1 MKIWGIIAT
10 ILMIVF
16 LGTSVWMYTQNKD
29 LKSKNDTLN
38 TELTTAKTAK
48 DQVNAK
54 MAAANKKVEVLTLF
68 FSGDLNQEQSLKM
81 YDLIKSMNNDTL
93 MADWKTMQ
101 DSKQGD
107 NSGNKMIQDLLTA
120 MTNDLK

>member
-29 LKSKNDTLN
+29 LKSKNDSLN
-38 TELTTAKTAK
+38 SELTTAKTAK
-48 DQVNAK
+48 DQASAK
-54 MAAANKKVEVLTLF
+54 MAAANKKVDVLTLF

-93 MADWKTMQ
+93 MADWKAMQ

-107 NSGNKMIQDLLTA
+107 NSGNKMMQDLLTA